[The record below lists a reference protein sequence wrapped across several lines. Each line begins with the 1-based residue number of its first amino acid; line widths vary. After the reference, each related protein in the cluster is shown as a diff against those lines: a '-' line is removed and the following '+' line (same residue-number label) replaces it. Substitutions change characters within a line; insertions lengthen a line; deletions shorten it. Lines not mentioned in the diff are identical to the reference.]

1 MKKDEILKKLDED
14 IPLTKEEEVFY
25 LTEIL
30 GHTKE
35 EAERIIEIAENKDPN
50 VLID

>member
-1 MKKDEILKKLDED
+1 MKKDEILKKLNDS
-14 IPLTKEEEVFY
+14 IPLTKEEEIFY

-35 EAERIIEIAENKDPN
+35 EAERIIEISENNDPN